1 VTRRTASGR
10 LGAPVAGKRQP
21 AHLAPRRPLLQA
33 AVPAGLGTTLSG
45 GVSSLSRF
53 GLAAVLG
60 SALVTAGQMPASAA
74 TGTAAKAAPLTSVA
88 PAAFTSGA
96 PLAATPAS
104 AVTFDSAALTAVAA
118 PKTAAVKTA
127 AAPKAAST
135 ATLSAAAR
143 RAKIIK
149 IAKQYVGV
157 RYVWG
162 GTKPRPGFDCSGYT
176 KYVVKKAGKTLPR
189 TSRQQYSHV
198 RKIAKSQRK
207 PGDLVFFKS
216 SSGRVFHVGIYAGKG
231 KMYDSPRPGKR
242 VGLHKIWSSR
252 VSYGRI
258 A

>member
-1 VTRRTASGR
+1 
-10 LGAPVAGKRQP
+10 VAGKRQP
-21 AHLAPRRPLLQA
+21 AHLAPRRPLIQA
-33 AVPAGLGTTLSG
+33 ALPTGLGTTLSG

-60 SALVTAGQMPASAA
+60 SALVTAGQMPASASGGSVA
-74 TGTAAKAAPLTSVA
+74 AAAAKSAPLTAAV
-88 PAAFTSGA
+88 PGAFTSGA
-96 PLAATPAS
+96 PLGATPAS
-104 AVTFDSAALTAVAA
+104 SVTFDSAALTAVTA
-118 PKTAAVKTA
+118 PKPATVKTAATA

-135 ATLSAAAR
+135 TTLTAAAR

-207 PGDLVFFKS
+207 PGDLIFFKS

-242 VGLHKIWSSR
+242 VGLHTIWSSR